1 MASATSFASSKEA
14 DAPHQA
20 GVRRNAHGTCPAGH
34 GSGGF
39 TERGMWGGGGL
50 LEPVCAEEVVPQ
62 RGALLRALL
71 RLQGTVDR
79 GPGGGAWG
87 GAVFLTSPLGALRE
101 GLPSLGKTA

>member
-1 MASATSFASSKEA
+1 MAL
-14 DAPHQA
+14 APRGTAQGVLLNA
-20 GVRRNAHGTCPAGH
+20 GCGAA
-34 GSGGF
+34 
-39 TERGMWGGGGL
+39 GGL

-62 RGALLRALL
+62 RGALLRAFL